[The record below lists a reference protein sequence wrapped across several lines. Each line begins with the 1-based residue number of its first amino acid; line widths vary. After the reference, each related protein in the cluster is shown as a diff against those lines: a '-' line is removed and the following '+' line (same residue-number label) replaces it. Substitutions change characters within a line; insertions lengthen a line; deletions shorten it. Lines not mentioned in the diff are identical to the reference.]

1 MLLCKIY
8 CFYGN
13 GDHRDLYI
21 LTHSFPTRRSSDLGR
36 TLLGQGRQL
45 LRIGSRC
52 WEQRHGGRPHQQQD
66 GQAGEEEAAE
76 RTTGHGASC
85 AGGGVVVAGRVGTL
99 PEPEK
104 PSVSLRWRALGTPV
118 TVSSTRSEEHTS
130 ELQSLMR
137 ISYAVFCLNK
147 KNTTS
152 IILLSKC

>member
-1 MLLCKIY
+1 MSFMIY
-8 CFYGN
+8 FFFFSSIRR
-13 GDHRDLYI
+13 H
-21 LTHSFPTRRSSDLGR
+21 TRCALVTGVQTCALPIS
-36 TLLGQGRQL
+36 LLGQGRQL

-118 TVSSTRSEEHTS
+118 TVSSTATDRKST
-130 ELQSLMR
+130 R
-137 ISYAVFCLNK
+137 LN
-147 KNTTS
+147 S
-152 IILLSKC
+152 RH